1 MNKASQ
7 NFRKLLEKHH
17 LKKTDQRLDVLDIL
31 FSKKEATS
39 QPALESVLGEQ
50 INRVTLY
57 RILKTFEEKGIIHRI
72 IDLNGTANYAPCSSA
87 CTEHE
92 HHDEHVHFHCTNCHK
107 LYCLNDIHIPGFQ
120 MPAGFKP
127 TAINLLISGTCRSC
141 NKI

>member
-1 MNKASQ
+1 MDRDGKK
-7 NFRKLLEKHH
+7 FRELLEKHH
-17 LKKTDQRLDVLDIL
+17 LKKTGQRLDVLNVL

-39 QPALESVLGEQ
+39 QPTLESLLGQ
-50 INRVTLY
+50 HINRVTLY

-92 HHDEHVHFHCTNCHK
+92 HHDEHIHFNCTACNK
-107 LYCLNDIHIPGFQ
+107 LYCLNDIHIPGFT

-127 TAINLLISGTCRSC
+127 EMINMVISGTCRNC
-141 NKI
+141 NKK